1 MDEIWGGGI
10 LPNLDEPAQMTRD
23 SENVQKVQSEEPK
36 PPASKEEPQEK
47 LKLPENAEEPP
58 EDPTFSYQ
66 GYQVVRGEYFAHMNE
81 PSVTLAD
88 YRITVN
94 NACLKKAP

>member
-1 MDEIWGGGI
+1 MDEIWGGI
-10 LPNLDEPAQMTRD
+10 LPNLDEPAQLIRG
-23 SENVQKVQSEEPK
+23 SEKEQKVQTEEPK
-36 PPASKEEPQEK
+36 PPVSTEEPQENPK
-47 LKLPENAEEPP
+47 PP
-58 EDPTFSYQ
+58 ESADEPSEDPSFSYR